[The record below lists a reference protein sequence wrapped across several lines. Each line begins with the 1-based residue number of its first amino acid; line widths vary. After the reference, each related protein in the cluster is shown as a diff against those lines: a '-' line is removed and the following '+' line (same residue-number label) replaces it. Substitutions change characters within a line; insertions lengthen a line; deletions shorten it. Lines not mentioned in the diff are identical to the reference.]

1 MTIHGAGFSAR
12 PGVANNEKSK
22 AAGEG
27 ISLAMCHPH
36 AGSRYLFSIH
46 RMAISSACKSEPD
59 ADWQQAAISRSSLV
73 SAMTAACGQSASR
86 LSVIGL
92 LGGVDVR

>member
-27 ISLAMCHPH
+27 ILLAMCHLQTVLPTGFGIEQH
-36 AGSRYLFSIH
+36 
-46 RMAISSACKSEPD
+46 
-59 ADWQQAAISRSSLV
+59 
-73 SAMTAACGQSASR
+73 TAW
-86 LSVIGL
+86 
-92 LGGVDVR
+92 